1 MKWGRLPRRD
11 ERGESLL
18 ELLMAVSIMGIALVA
33 IVGGL
38 VASIL
43 MTDIH
48 RKQATAG
55 MYVRDY
61 AEAIA
66 NEVAAPEGYQNCAAA
81 STYGSGFTATDGF
94 TPSVVSVQY
103 WDGSTWQPECAT
115 DSGLQQLTLQVR
127 SQDSRATERVV
138 IVVRKPCGGST
149 CT

>member
-1 MKWGRLPRRD
+1 MKWGELPKRD

-18 ELLMAVSIMGIALVA
+18 ELLMAVSIMGIAVVA

-38 VASIL
+38 LAGIL

-66 NEVAAPEGYQNCAAA
+66 TEVAAPEGYRACAEAGSYGTEFSAA
-81 STYGSGFTATDGF
+81 EGF
-94 TPSVVSVQY
+94 TPAVVSIRY
-103 WDGSTWQPECAT
+103 WDGSAWQPECGT

-127 SQDSRATERVV
+127 SADERATERVV